1 MGDGVFV
8 DDSHVDSFGAAA
20 ARDAQRPSS
29 ARRFPQTGAIIDP
42 LIVPGKEAERRETA
56 MGVSHARMA
65 GAPATP
71 AMLLCRR
78 LKSTTVGHTGT
89 PDFGAD
95 I

>member
-1 MGDGVFV
+1 
-8 DDSHVDSFGAAA
+8 
-20 ARDAQRPSS
+20 
-29 ARRFPQTGAIIDP
+29 
-42 LIVPGKEAERRETA
+42 